1 VEVAKDMLN
10 AILSG
15 HVEGM
20 PSDDAE
26 MAEAEAREEPRGGR
40 R

>member
-1 VEVAKDMLN
+1 MAKELLD